1 MPVVKSKYAEDWNIS
16 FDDLKRK
23 VFSVNVYYD
32 KLEYTMI
39 TQVESMSTI
48 TLVSNVGG
56 LLI

>member
-32 KLEYTMI
+32 KLEYVI
-39 TQVESMSTI
+39 Y
-48 TLVSNVGG
+48 TLELTGEVAVVKDF
-56 LLI
+56 LYA